1 MGKKQLLT
9 LALIFLTSCASIEKK
24 MYLSSTFA
32 RRRNPKDLEVSYSFP
47 QKDYFQIA
55 ELKLQYNTG
64 YSREKVLHMLKA
76 EAANLGGDGIKII
89 STGQFNYSWV
99 VNARTREKSN
109 MLKSNA
115 RHIKVIVFRYQ

>member
-9 LALIFLTSCASIEKK
+9 LALIFLTSCASVEKK
-24 MYLSSTFA
+24 MYLSSTFT

-47 QKDYFQIA
+47 QRDHFQIA

-64 YSREKVLHMLKA
+64 YSREKVLRMLKA
-76 EAANLGGDGIKII
+76 EAADLGGDGIKII

-99 VNARTREKSN
+99 VNARAREKSN

-115 RHIKVIVFRYQ
+115 RRIKVIVFRYR